1 MGWNGDVARIIE
13 SRAKADDEVVF
24 LLPDGPRRCG
34 WTTGSSRARPRT
46 RRRAQVHQPDARPEY
61 AARETEYHQYPVP
74 VKGVQDIADKAITG
88 NEVIYV
94 PQEKLAKYET
104 QLQTPKGQQL
114 RDRAYTEFKAA

>member
-1 MGWNGDVARIIE
+1 MPEPAGLCDLHCHLLYGVDDGAKTVEDSLAMARALVELGFTTVAP
-13 SRAKADDEVVF
+13 S
-24 LLPDGPRRCG
+24 P
-34 WTTGSSRARPRT
+34 
-46 RRRAQVHQPDARPEY
+46 HNRPEY

-88 NEVIYV
+88 NETIYV
-94 PQEKLAKYET
+94 AQEKLAKYET